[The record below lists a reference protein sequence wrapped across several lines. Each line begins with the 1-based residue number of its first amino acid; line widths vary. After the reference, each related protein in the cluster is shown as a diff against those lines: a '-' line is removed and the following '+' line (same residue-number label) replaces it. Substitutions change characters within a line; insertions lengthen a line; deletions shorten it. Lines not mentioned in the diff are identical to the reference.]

1 MLCDG
6 VRRQFGHRH
15 YFPDNVNTVCELQ
28 VDTYNL
34 SVHVCWEVAYR
45 KDIGCELGVCVCVL
59 CNATLGVCVCIGSAT
74 NCICKA
80 WSTHTAVLMM
90 RGFDDALNTPVLY
103 VVHVQPHAHVLT
115 CVCL

>member
-15 YFPDNVNTVCELQ
+15 HFPDNVNTVCDLQ

-59 CNATLGVCVCIGSAT
+59 CTVMQRWVSVCV
-74 NCICKA
+74 
-80 WSTHTAVLMM
+80 
-90 RGFDDALNTPVLY
+90 
-103 VVHVQPHAHVLT
+103 
-115 CVCL
+115 